1 MKTTKRV
8 FALVLAAMMLAMMI
22 PFAASAANNSL
33 TLSMSKDGFEYA
45 VYQVATINTETG
57 VYTINTNDTN
67 VTTAMKTKN
76 QSGKDFLAAL
86 DAASDP
92 GTFVGTVKKGTNYT
106 TSTLGIY
113 YARVSAWPDGVQNKK
128 NTVVVPQYT
137 DGAWEFSSAS
147 IDLST
152 SGKATS
158 GDISVD
164 KGFSTSADNHP
175 ILMNGENRV
184 TEQFKGQDDT
194 VYFTLEATIVGSTD
208 QKAKKYVIYDT
219 MSKGLTYNNDAK
231 VYYLD
236 ATGTEGSD
244 VTADFTVET
253 TKTNAKLTGEYA
265 NGTYITVTA
274 KDDTLNG
281 TAFYVAK
288 KVRVVYSAKVN
299 NDAKVGTP
307 GNPNTDG
314 LEYTNA
320 AGKSDD
326 VEGPEVRVYTYIVR
340 AYKVDASNNNTPLAG
355 ATIGL
360 FKTQANAA
368 AGTSAIASGVT
379 GSDGYA
385 KFIKSGDTNEVRL
398 APGKYYV
405 KETAAPNG
413 YNLNTKVYEVTVN
426 ETTSGDGVNV
436 NTPAITNTISKLPQ
450 TGGEG
455 TMMFTIIGGSL
466 ILIAGALFVVVMKKK
481 SSK

>member
-8 FALVLAAMMLAMMI
+8 FALVLAALMLAMMI

-57 VYTINTNDTN
+57 VYTLNTEDAK
-67 VTTAMKTKN
+67 VTAAMKTI
-76 QSGKDFLAAL
+76 QTGKEFLDDL
-86 DAASDP
+86 DAATDP
-92 GTFVGTVKKGTNYT
+92 GTYVGTVKKGTNYT

-113 YARVSAWPDGVQNKK
+113 YAKVSKWPDGVQNKK

-137 DGAWEFSSAS
+137 NGAWEFSSAS

-152 SGKATS
+152 NGKSTS
-158 GDISVD
+158 GDIGVD
-164 KGFSTSADNHP
+164 KGFTTVDDKDP
-175 ILMNGENRV
+175 
-184 TEQFKGQDDT
+184 QYKGQGEKVT
-194 VYFTLEATIVGSTD
+194 YTLEATVVGSTD
-208 QKAKKYVIYDT
+208 QKAKKYVIFDT

-236 ATGTEGSD
+236 AAGTAGSD
-244 VTADFTVET
+244 VTADFIVDPN
-253 TKTNAKLTGEYA
+253 KTDAKLTGEYKD
-265 NGTYITVTA
+265 GTFISVTA
-274 KDDTLNG
+274 KAETLDG
-281 TAFYVAK
+281 TAFYAAK
-288 KVRVVYSAKVN
+288 KVRVVYTATVN
-299 NDAKVGTP
+299 NNAVVGTP

-314 LEYTNA
+314 LQYTNA
-320 AGKSDD
+320 ADKSDE
-326 VEGPEVRVYTYIVR
+326 VEGPEVRVYTYNVR

-360 FKTQANAA
+360 FSTQANAA
-368 AGTSAIASGVT
+368 AGTNPIASGVT
-379 GSDGYA
+379 GNDGYA
-385 KFIKSGDTNEVRL
+385 KFIKTGDTNEVRL

-405 KETAAPNG
+405 KETAAPRG
-413 YNLNTKVYEVTVN
+413 YNLNTKVYEITVN
-426 ETTSGDGVNV
+426 ETTSGNGVNV
-436 NTPAITNTISKLPQ
+436 NDVAITNTISKLPQ

-481 SSK
+481 ASK

>member
-8 FALVLAAMMLAMMI
+8 FALVLAALMLAMMI

-67 VTTAMKTKN
+67 VTTAMKTN
-76 QSGKDFLAAL
+76 SQSGKDFLDAL
-86 DAASDP
+86 DKATDP
-92 GTFVGTVKKGTNYT
+92 GTYVGTVKKGTNYT

-137 DGAWEFSSAS
+137 NGAWEFSSAS

-152 SGKATS
+152 NGKSTS
-158 GDISVD
+158 GDIGVD
-164 KGFSTSADNHP
+164 KGFTTVDDKDP
-175 ILMNGENRV
+175 
-184 TEQFKGQDDT
+184 QYKGQGEKVT
-194 VYFTLEATIVGSTD
+194 YTLEATVVGSTD
-208 QKAKKYVIYDT
+208 QKAKKYVIFDT

-236 ATGTEGSD
+236 ATGTAGSD
-244 VTADFTVET
+244 VTADFIVDSN
-253 TKTNAKLTGEYA
+253 KTDAKLTGEYKD
-265 NGTYITVTA
+265 GTFISVTA
-274 KDDTLNG
+274 RADTTLKG
-281 TAFYVAK
+281 TAFYAAK
-288 KVRVVYSAKVN
+288 KVRVVYTATVN
-299 NDAKVGTP
+299 NNAVVGTP

-314 LEYTNA
+314 LQYKNA
-320 AGKSDD
+320 ADKSDE
-326 VEGPEVRVYTYIVR
+326 VEGPEVRVYTYNVR

-360 FKTQANAA
+360 FSTQANAA
-368 AGTSAIASGVT
+368 AGTNAIASGVT
-379 GSDGYA
+379 GNDGYA

-405 KETAAPNG
+405 KETAAPRG
-413 YNLNTKVYEVTVN
+413 YNLNTKVYEITVS